1 MPTFGRT
8 GSGKWHIVGP
18 DGCRY
23 GRAFADDPDAG
34 PDETV
39 DAADIIAYD
48 PPDSSN
54 SERSG
59 LIPASI
65 GPGTTKQQRLVL
77 PEEISDADTGLCGSC
92 RVQLE
97 TQQKRRS
104 RIITDLKRV
113 TPLRDV
119 EWIHT
124 EDDSLQVCYWC
135 RAHEARVWVSETLDS
150 RVCPACGRL
159 YNSPFGDPGSDN
171 TPENDR
177 RPPTPTDFVTPIV
190 FGVPLPDYDPTA
202 LTGSNRPLIEVREG
216 HKYATLTLD
225 LDRTGHAFTPEAID
239 ALRSVRN
246 SYVETVAADE
256 AHQTD
261 VTLDVDMTAR
271 SMTLKGVY
279 PDDVGFVIGDC
290 WEIGGDPDNWFRIG
304 WSQHGRMYGPPVDR
318 SVPGDEP
325 VVDAFPRLQT
335 QAPAASV
342 DTDSLKQVTES
353 GRYQRGERYYN
364 QGAVT
369 EIERVDDRLQ
379 ARVQGSRPY
388 DVRVTLEDGQYING
402 QCSCPDDAVPCK
414 HIVAA
419 VLASGDVEPVGN
431 EQAIEAV
438 VWSASREELEAFLLD
453 VAEDDLSFRK
463 RIYNELHE

>member
-23 GRAFADDPDAG
+23 GRAFADDPDAV

-39 DAADIIAYD
+39 DAADIVAYD

-59 LIPASI
+59 VIPASI
-65 GPGTTKQQRLVL
+65 SPGTTKQQRLVL
-77 PEEISDADTGLCGSC
+77 PAEIGDTDTGFCDSC

-124 EDDSLQVCYWC
+124 EDDSLPVCYWC
-135 RAHEARVWVSETLDS
+135 RAHEARFWMSETLDS

-159 YNSPFGDPGSDN
+159 YNSPLGDPGSDT
-171 TPENDR
+171 TPETDR

-190 FGVPLPDYDPTA
+190 FGATLPEYDPTEV
-202 LTGSNRPLIEVREG
+202 TGSNRPLIEVREG
-216 HKYATLTLD
+216 HKYATLKFD
-225 LDRTGHAFTPEAID
+225 LDRTGHAFTPEAVD
-239 ALRSVRN
+239 ALRSVRD
-246 SYVETVAADE
+246 SYAETVAADE

-261 VTLDVDMTAR
+261 VTLDVGMTAR
-271 SMTLKGVY
+271 STTLEGVY
-279 PDDVGFVIGDC
+279 PADIASVIGDC
-290 WEIGGDPDNWFRIG
+290 WEIVGDPDNWFRIG

-325 VVDAFPRLQT
+325 VVEAFPRLQT

-342 DTDSLKQVTES
+342 DTDALEHATES

-364 QGAVT
+364 RGAVT
-369 EIERVDDRLQ
+369 DIERVDDRLQ
-379 ARVQGSRPY
+379 ATVQGSRPY
-388 DVRVTLEDGQYING
+388 NVRVTLKDGQYVDG
-402 QCSCPDDAVPCK
+402 RCSCPDDAVPCK

-438 VWSASREELEAFLLD
+438 VGSASREELAAFLLD
-453 VAEDDLSFRK
+453 AAEDDLSLRK
-463 RIYNELHE
+463 RIYDELYE